1 MFTGTVLIILMVA
14 GLAIVSGSIFMAFKT
29 GTALKPDLAKQRHE
43 TEAEILQ
50 EQKEQGKE

>member
-14 GLAIVSGSIFMAFKT
+14 GLAIVIGSVFMAFKT
-29 GTALKPDLAKQRHE
+29 GAALKPHLAKQRHE

-50 EQKEQGKE
+50 EQKEQRKR